1 MASSASS
8 TARFR
13 SATDFPQGIQELERS
28 QGEALYQEM
37 RDCLVFTNRS
47 RAQLIR
53 RNSEHKDKTLA
64 LREKI
69 SHFQSLI
76 DQLQNQKQEQ
86 LQQKESIIDQLAA
99 EMAELHSQMGLLS
112 EAFEAVGDPES
123 EMQRHWGQISFPQR
137 FMRLIKAVKTLMQW
151 WHRQDDSPDSLEGGS
166 PVVVIDSEDD
176 DDGQDRRDRPQ
187 LYSDQASINRSL
199 LDR

>member
-1 MASSASS
+1 MASSTSG

-13 SATDFPQGIQELERS
+13 SATDFPKSIQEMERP
-28 QGEALYQEM
+28 QGESLYQEM
-37 RDCLVFTNRS
+37 RDCLIFTNRS
-47 RAQLIR
+47 RAQLTR

-76 DQLQNQKQEQ
+76 DQLQNQKQAQ
-86 LQQKESIIDQLAA
+86 LQQKESIINQLAA
-99 EMAELHSQMGLLS
+99 EMAEMHSQMGLLS
-112 EAFEAVGDPES
+112 EAFDAVGDPES

-137 FMRLIKAVKTLMQW
+137 FLRLIKAVKALMQW
-151 WHRQDDSPDSLEGGS
+151 WHSQDDDRDLPESGS
-166 PVVVIDSEDD
+166 PVVTIDPEDD
-176 DDGQDRRDRPQ
+176 RQNRRDHPQ

-199 LDR
+199 LDK